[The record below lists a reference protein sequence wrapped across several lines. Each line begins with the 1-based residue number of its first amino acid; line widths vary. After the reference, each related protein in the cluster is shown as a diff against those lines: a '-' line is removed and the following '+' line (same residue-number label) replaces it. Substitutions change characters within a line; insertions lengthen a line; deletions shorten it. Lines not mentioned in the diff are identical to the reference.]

1 MSLFCHLNFFFFF
14 GQDKFFGAVL
24 SAQQNLGEG
33 TEFVVFKHFSFHSL
47 TQVCVCGFCY
57 VLGDV

>member
-1 MSLFCHLNFFFFF
+1 MSFFGHLNFFFFL

-33 TEFVVFKHFSFHSL
+33 TEFVVFKHLSFHSL
-47 TQVCVCGFCY
+47 TQVCICGSCY